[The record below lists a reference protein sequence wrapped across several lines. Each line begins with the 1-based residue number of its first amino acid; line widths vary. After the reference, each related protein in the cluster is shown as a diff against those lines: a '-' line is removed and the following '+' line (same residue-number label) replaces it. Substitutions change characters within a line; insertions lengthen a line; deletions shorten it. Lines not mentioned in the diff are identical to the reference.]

1 MYRERII
8 GALLALGIVMGG
20 TAGVRAADAPA
31 GSLAQATEPTPPRV
45 SYIHGE
51 VSFWRPGAGDW
62 TRAEINTPLAPGDL
76 LDTGP
81 GGNVE
86 LQIGARAF
94 VRAAEATRLGLS
106 THEPDLVQLTVTAGH
121 ASLDLRELAAGQTVE
136 LGTPNAAFTI
146 ERSGYYRV
154 DVSQETTTFI
164 TRRGGRATL
173 TPAGGTALAITPS
186 EQVVIRGTETP
197 RVETSVAPELSAWD
211 RWNYGRTEQ
220 LIEALSAR
228 YVPPGIYGASDLD
241 RHGSWRIV
249 ESYGPVW
256 IPDGL
261 PPGWAPYSTG
271 RWIWD
276 PRYRWTWVDNAPWGW
291 APYHYGRW
299 AFVHG
304 VWGWAP
310 GPLVVRPVYAP
321 ALVVFL
327 GGPVAPSR
335 PLYWV
340 ALGWGEPV
348 IPWWGRPGFVGA
360 PWWGGW
366 GGPRVVNN
374 VVVNRNMVVSVQSIT
389 VYRNV
394 AVTNAVVGV
403 PSERFGRSPVTSARI
418 GRLDVQGLAPVR
430 GPLAVQPV
438 AASLVPGAGTALRPA
453 ETARSRGVVAT
464 RAPQNVPTP
473 FGAESPAAPPQTG
486 QPPAPRLVPAPARP
500 GPTIT
505 PARPPFGR
513 DSAIER
519 PRPLEPSRFEAAPHQ
534 EPRQES
540 RRGDGRQPA
549 VETARPAR
557 PSPPAQV
564 PQPAAPPAPAPEP
577 RHAQPAPPAGQMR
590 SASAPEPRP
599 APPALP
605 SQAARPPAPA
615 PHPSPA
621 RAERVERAERPP
633 RPLPGEPAN
642 RVSPGLVE
650 MRPLGDEAQGRAM
663 PGRIPGTGSPRGSR
677 Q

>member
-8 GALLALGIVMGG
+8 GALLALGIVVGG

-76 LDTGP
+76 LHTGP

-94 VRAAEATRLGLS
+94 VRAAEATQLGLS
-106 THEPDLVQLTVTAGH
+106 THEPDFVQLTVTAGH

-136 LGTPNAAFTI
+136 LGAPNAAFTI
-146 ERSGYYRV
+146 ERGGYYRV

-211 RWNYGRTEQ
+211 RWNYARTEQ

-276 PRYRWTWVDNAPWGW
+276 PRYQWTWVDDAPWGW

-304 VWGWAP
+304 FWGWAP

-327 GGPVAPSR
+327 SGPVVVSR
-335 PLYWV
+335 PLGWV

-348 IPWWGRPGFVGA
+348 IPWWGRPGFVGR

-374 VVVNRNMVVSVQSIT
+374 VMVHRTTVVNVQHVT

-394 AVTNAVVGV
+394 TVPNAVVAV
-403 PSERFGRSPVTSARI
+403 PAERFGRGHITLARTTQV
-418 GRLDVQGLAPVR
+418 DVQRLAPIR

-453 ETARSRGVVAT
+453 EAVQGRAVVAT
-464 RAPQNVPTP
+464 RATQHVAAPLR
-473 FGAESPAAPPQTG
+473 AEPRPAAPQIA
-486 QPPAPRLVPAPARP
+486 QPPTPRLVPAPAQP
-500 GPTIT
+500 SPATT
-505 PARPPFGR
+505 PARSPFGR
-513 DSAIER
+513 QNMIER
-519 PRPLEPSRFEAAPHQ
+519 PRPPEPTRPEAT
-534 EPRQES
+534 PRQES
-540 RRGDGRQPA
+540 ARGEARQAPA
-549 VETARPAR
+549 ETARPAR
-557 PSPPAQV
+557 PSPPAQA
-564 PQPAAPPAPAPEP
+564 PQPAAPPAP
-577 RHAQPAPPAGQMR
+577 
-590 SASAPEPRP
+590 APEPRP

-605 SQAARPPAPA
+605 SQAAQPPAPA

-621 RAERVERAERPP
+621 RAERVEGAERPP

-642 RVSPGLVE
+642 RVFPGPVE

-663 PGRIPGTGSPRGSR
+663 PGRIPGTGSPRASR